1 MRSLI
6 LENFNWG
13 RIGAGFLVVAVAG
26 VVMLVLSVRMIRNY
40 D

>member
-13 RIGAGFLVVAVAG
+13 RIGAAFAVVAVAG
-26 VVMLVLSVRMIRNY
+26 AVMLVLNVRMIRNY